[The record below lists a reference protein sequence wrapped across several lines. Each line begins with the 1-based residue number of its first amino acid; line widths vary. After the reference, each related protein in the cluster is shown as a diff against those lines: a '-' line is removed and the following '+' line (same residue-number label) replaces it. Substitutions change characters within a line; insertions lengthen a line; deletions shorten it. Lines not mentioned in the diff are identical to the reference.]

1 MQRLVPLFR
10 TVPSWPRIVTCVLV
24 ILGLAMPTI
33 ARADGVPVDLELVLA
48 VDISY
53 SMDPDEQQLQ
63 RSGYVEALTSPAVM
77 KAIKSGAYGRIA
89 VTYVEWADDVDQ
101 TILVPWRLIEDPASA
116 AAVARELEAQPLR
129 RVFRTSISAAID
141 FSSNLFGTSVYRG
154 DRLVIDVSGDGAN
167 NQGPLV
173 VNSRD
178 AAIARGIVIN
188 GLPLMLK
195 PPNTQLVDLPDLDVY
210 YRDCVIGGDG
220 AFLVPVRSKAEI
232 RQAIERKLILEIADL
247 APRSPPKPMIH
258 KTAGEMPTDCQI
270 GEKLW
275 RQRLQRNWN

>member
-1 MQRLVPLFR
+1 MPRLYPYRRLFMAKM
-10 TVPSWPRIVTCVLV
+10 LALAL
-24 ILGLAMPTI
+24 ILGILETAAP
-33 ARADGVPVDLELVLA
+33 AQADVVPVDLELVLA

-53 SMDPDEQQLQ
+53 SMDPDEQLLQ
-63 RSGYVEALTSPAVM
+63 RSGYIEALTSVAVM
-77 KAIKSGAYGRIA
+77 KAIKSGALGKIA

-101 TILVPWRLIEDPASA
+101 TVLVPWRLIEDPASA
-116 AAVARELEAQPLR
+116 EAVARELAAQPLR

-141 FSSNLFGTSVYRG
+141 FSSNLFGASIYQGER
-154 DRLVIDVSGDGAN
+154 RVIDVSGDGAN
-167 NQGPLV
+167 NQGPYV

-178 AAIARGIVIN
+178 AAVARGIVIN
-188 GLPLMLK
+188 GLPLMMK

-247 APRSPPKPMIH
+247 APRTAPKPLVHRI
-258 KTAGEMPTDCQI
+258 AAAVPTDCQI

>member
-1 MQRLVPLFR
+1 VALFAM
-10 TVPSWPRIVTCVLV
+10 VG
-24 ILGLAMPTI
+24 ILAGAVATPAP
-33 ARADGVPVDLELVLA
+33 ARADAIPVDLELVLA

-63 RSGYVEALTSPAVM
+63 RAGYIEALTSPAVM
-77 KAIKSGAYGRIA
+77 KAIKSGALGRIA

-101 TILVPWRLIEDPASA
+101 TILVPWRLIENA
-116 AAVARELEAQPLR
+116 ADADAVARELAAHPPR

-154 DRLVIDVSGDGAN
+154 ERRVIDVSGDGAN
-167 NQGPLV
+167 NQGPYV

-178 AAIARGIVIN
+178 AAVARGIVIN

-195 PPNTQLVDLPDLDVY
+195 PPNTQLVDLPELDVY

-247 APRSPPKPMIH
+247 APRTPHPPVH
-258 KTAGEMPTDCQI
+258 RTAATLPTDCLI